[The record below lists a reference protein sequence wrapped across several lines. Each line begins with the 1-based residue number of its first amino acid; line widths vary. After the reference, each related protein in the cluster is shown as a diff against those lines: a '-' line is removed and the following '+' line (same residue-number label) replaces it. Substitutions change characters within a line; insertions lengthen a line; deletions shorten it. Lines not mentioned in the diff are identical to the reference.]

1 MTIMAL
7 YPYAL
12 LVHIVGIVGLCVA
25 VSLEAATAF
34 RLRAAKTTVQVREWM
49 FISTILEKLLPISA
63 VLVLLSGLY
72 MILAVW
78 GWGHAWID
86 LSLCML
92 VALGIG
98 GAVINSPRMKA
109 IHQAL
114 AAAPDG
120 PIIDDPLK
128 QLIADPVLWMYA
140 QIPGFMA
147 LAAIVLMVL
156 KLDWPGSIAVLI
168 VALVLGLVSAQ
179 LSKRTSRN
187 AQQQAAPD
195 VA

>member
-34 RLRAAKTTVQVREWM
+34 RLRAAKTTAQVREWM

-63 VLVLLSGLY
+63 ALVLLSGLY
-72 MILAVW
+72 MTFAVW

-86 LSLCML
+86 LSLGAL
-92 VALGIG
+92 IALGIG
-98 GAVINSPRMKA
+98 GAVINAPRMKA

-114 AAAPDG
+114 TTAPDR
-120 PIIDDPLK
+120 PIADPLK
-128 QLIADPVLWMYA
+128 QLLVDPVLWTYA

-147 LAAIVLMVL
+147 LAAIVLMIL
-156 KLDWPGSIAVLI
+156 KLDWLGSIVVLV
-168 VALVLGLVSAQ
+168 VALVLSLVSAQ
-179 LSKRTSRN
+179 LAKRSSHN
-187 AQQQAAPD
+187 VPLLAQ
-195 VA
+195 